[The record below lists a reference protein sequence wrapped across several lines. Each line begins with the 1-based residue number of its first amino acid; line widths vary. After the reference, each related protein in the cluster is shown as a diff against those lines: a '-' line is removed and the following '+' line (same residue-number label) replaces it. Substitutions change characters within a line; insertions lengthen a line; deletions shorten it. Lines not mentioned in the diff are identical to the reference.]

1 MTARQG
7 TVIVLPR
14 HVITFGVRVRVRVMV
29 RTQIQLSEDQVV
41 ALKRI
46 AASQHKSM
54 AAVIRQAVDLF
65 ARLGETADQKQPRE
79 RALRAAGR
87 FKSGTHD
94 LAEKHDDYLA
104 EAFSE

>member
-1 MTARQG
+1 
-7 TVIVLPR
+7 
-14 HVITFGVRVRVRVMV
+14 MV
-29 RTQIQLSEDQVV
+29 RTQIQLSEDQIV

-46 AASQHKSM
+46 AVAQHKSM

-65 ARLGETADQKQPRE
+65 AKSGDATDRKQPRA

-87 FKSGTHD
+87 FKSGVND
-94 LAEKHDDYLA
+94 LAENHDDYLA